1 MIFSVICL
9 QDNWNYCKFAK
20 AAMKNKTGSN
30 NIIQTLKYK
39 SIMTKKGE
47 IYICKHCGGMVEVLK
62 EGAVPVCCG
71 EPMKLLK
78 ENTTDGAKEKHVP
91 VVEKIEGG
99 YRSSPPTASCAVSSH
114 PRTSPWQS
122 SRPTPP
128 R

>member
-47 IYICKHCGGMVEVLK
+47 IYICKHCGGMVEVD
-62 EGAVPVCCG
+62 EAAQREHHRWRQG
-71 EPMKLLK
+71 EARARRGEDRGRLPRHR
-78 ENTTDGAKEKHVP
+78 GQC
-91 VVEKIEGG
+91 
-99 YRSSPPTASCAVSSH
+99 TASHDPRALHPVHRAHH
-114 PRTSPWQS
+114 PRRHPA
-122 SRPTPP
+122 P
-128 R
+128 